1 MLTQPLN
8 QNEQNDVC
16 CKFTTFHII
25 QVAEVFN
32 QERAFASVRLPQAG
46 MEVKK
51 QQQQQHRINTL
62 WQTPHQIQLEL
73 RSYYNVLFVTD
84 TQSKKR
90 YIRHPFMSK

>member
-1 MLTQPLN
+1 MELEIEGSGQKWFKHMLTQPLN

-51 QQQQQHRINTL
+51 NNNNNT
-62 WQTPHQIQLEL
+62 EL
-73 RSYYNVLFVTD
+73 THCGRLHIKYNLNFV
-84 TQSKKR
+84 S
-90 YIRHPFMSK
+90 IIMHSS

>member
-1 MLTQPLN
+1 MCVTGMEWETEGSGQKWFKHMLTQPLN

-16 CKFTTFHII
+16 CKFTNFHII

-51 QQQQQHRINTL
+51 KT
-62 WQTPHQIQLEL
+62 T
-73 RSYYNVLFVTD
+73 T
-84 TQSKKR
+84 TQN
-90 YIRHPFMSK
+90 